1 MKYILLLIFL
11 LSTGFLFYE
20 GLKTDPSLVPSNLI
34 SKKVPIFELK
44 KLNNHE
50 LLTPSDLQ
58 NQKQLKIVNFFAS
71 WCPPCKVEHPQL
83 MELANNYKIYGIAKK
98 DKGENVN
105 KWLKTNGN
113 PFTKIGLD
121 KDGISSIEWGVY
133 GLPETF
139 LIDKKGS
146 IIYRHVGPIMS
157 KDLAKF
163 RNILK

>member
-1 MKYILLLIFL
+1 MTKQKNKYLINYFPNAIRQETPLGRAYKDPTDESENPFLAISVTTILGLV
-11 LSTGFLFYE
+11 LS
-20 GLKTDPSLVPSNLI
+20 
-34 SKKVPIFELK
+34 
-44 KLNNHE
+44 
-50 LLTPSDLQ
+50 
-58 NQKQLKIVNFFAS
+58 
-71 WCPPCKVEHPQL
+71 
-83 MELANNYKIYGIAKK
+83 
-98 DKGENVN
+98 KGAHFD

-121 KDGISSIEWGVY
+121 DDGISSIEWGVY

-157 KDLAKF
+157 KDLEKF